1 MKPVALITLLGISGL
16 KVLQMKLQSS
26 MDDRFCYK
34 FDKMSG
40 LYHIYAQTDR
50 GLALMG
56 TLDEESLTSLLI
68 GELLEA
74 VKEGE
79 VWGVEV

>member
-1 MKPVALITLLGISGL
+1 MLGISGL

-40 LYHIYAQTDR
+40 LYHIYAQTDK

-56 TLDEESLTSLLI
+56 TLDEESLASLLI

-79 VWGVEV
+79 VWEVEV